1 MCGCNSSV
9 ENGHGAL
16 SLSQTPFSLWSSVRG
31 YDQLVGQPQTERVRR
46 TSFLPVKPKPEPSRP
61 GGFLTCD
68 AKRSS
73 VIVLLPGPHADRF
86 LLGRSQNQRVAPKQE
101 KDRPPRPRPPKPQAR
116 VKPRPSGHRAK
127 SSKAWSAWRK
137 LPERQQRSASPVGRA
152 RESLCSFLSSV
163 VLLRPPSPPS
173 LQPPRPPQPPNPCGR
188 GCMRK
193 QSRGEATHL
202 SEANALLPRCPHC
215 RSRRRECKRPLR
227 ARHR

>member
-1 MCGCNSSV
+1 MQLFSRKWTRSPIPFTDPIQSV
-9 ENGHGAL
+9 VFGSRLRPVGGSASDGAGASHFL
-16 SLSQTPFSLWSSVRG
+16 SASQAKAGAIEAR
-31 YDQLVGQPQTERVRR
+31 RV
-46 TSFLPVKPKPEPSRP
+46 S
-61 GGFLTCD
+61 
-68 AKRSS
+68 
-73 VIVLLPGPHADRF
+73 
-86 LLGRSQNQRVAPKQE
+86 PKQE